1 MNHQYWVYLMTNYSK
16 TVLYCGVTNDLERR
30 VFEHKT
36 NVVPGFTSKYHV
48 DRLVWFECH
57 KDINLAIRR
66 EKLIKKWNRS
76 WKEELINKENPEW
89 KDLSQDWDKYSE

>member
-1 MNHQYWVYLMTNYSK
+1 MTNYSK

-36 NVVPGFTSKYHV
+36 KSVIGYTSRYELN
-48 DRLVWFECH
+48 RLVWFEYH

-66 EKLIKKWNRS
+66 EKLIKKWKRT
-76 WKEELINKENPEW
+76 WKEELINEENLDW
-89 KDLSQDWDKYSE
+89 NDLAADWDKYGNQEV